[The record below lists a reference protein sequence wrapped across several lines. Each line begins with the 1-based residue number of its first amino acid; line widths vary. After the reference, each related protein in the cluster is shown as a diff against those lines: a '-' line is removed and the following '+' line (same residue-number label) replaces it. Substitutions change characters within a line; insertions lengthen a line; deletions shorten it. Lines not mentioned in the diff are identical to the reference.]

1 MNPLLLDQ
9 QVIRGRYQLLKQ
21 IGIGG
26 TSAVYEARHQLTEEH
41 VAIKVIPLRS
51 VTDSKTMTRFMREA
65 KLTQKIHHSGV
76 VKIIDAW
83 IDTEEEH
90 ECYLVMELL
99 RGYSLRECLQAQLF
113 TRSQAVNCIYRT
125 LSALA
130 FTHREQIIH
139 RDLKPENIFLHSP
152 ESQQGQLPTNS
163 VVKIL
168 DFGLSRSV
176 FSPSVTQTGHFVG
189 TPWYMSPEQAFSP
202 KECGPTTDIWSL
214 GVILYEVLTD
224 RVPFNGDSVPM
235 ICMAIKQDPH
245 QAVHD
250 LNPQVPLALSKVVDR
265 CLAKSP
271 ADRYPNAEALETA
284 LSPIL
289 SKLGAFLMAQE
300 ISIGELRE
308 TPSTLVP
315 DSMND
320 EERSILKESMTPLTG
335 TPPIASSGMIAHL
348 QQSTERVDLP
358 QDFDD
363 DDQEATDSEPL
374 HEIDIEEY
382 SDSDAKT
389 QPLIP
394 LDQNAPTLVNAS
406 RDNPFIAQLDQEP
419 ASPTQGEDL
428 YALDSTDEDSIEDDD
443 SYDETLG
450 LPSTLTIDQEQLS
463 QYMLTEHARQSEI
476 YKTEKSLDLNFEDHL
491 PMTHELTSKDAQ
503 ELQDMLAKDE
513 EVHSSSPPELKERP
527 PLPKISRVQ
536 IDPVQRAPDLKVK
549 NEERF
554 ILSPPPFLTTPLID
568 DPSPQPLE
576 KLDPITP
583 PFLAPTGAKLHFQ
596 KTHQKGS
603 EYIQGAPQSINP
615 TTPPLLASPQLS
627 TMNTLRV
634 EIDRSQR
641 KGDHS
646 TYTDDPS
653 QDHSVSKRAN
663 RSYFNLRDP
672 SKYTESLDEKR
683 TYWWHLSLSLVVFF
697 CALILSLLLADVISV
712 STMMSLFSAPS
723 P

>member
-9 QVIRGRYQLLKQ
+9 QIIRGRYQLIKQ
-21 IGIGG
+21 IGTGG

-51 VTDSKTMTRFMREA
+51 VSDSKTMTRFMREA
-65 KLTQKIHHSGV
+65 KLTQKINHSGV

-139 RDLKPENIFLHSP
+139 RDLKPENIFLHSA
-152 ESQQGQLPTNS
+152 ESQQGQLPTDS
-163 VVKIL
+163 IVKIL

-202 KECGPTTDIWSL
+202 KKCGPMTDIWSL

-235 ICMAIKQDPH
+235 ICMSIKQDPH

-250 LNPQVPLALSKVVDR
+250 LNPQVPLALSKIVDR
-265 CLAKSP
+265 CLSKSP
-271 ADRYPNAEALETA
+271 EDRYPNAEALEAA
-284 LSPIL
+284 LSPVL
-289 SKLGAFLMAQE
+289 SKLDAFLMAQE
-300 ISIGELRE
+300 ISVGELRE
-308 TPSTLVP
+308 TLSTLVP
-315 DSMND
+315 DSIND
-320 EERSILKESMTPLTG
+320 EERLILKESMTPLTG
-335 TPPIASSGMIAHL
+335 RPPAVSSAMIAHL
-348 QQSTERVDLP
+348 QQSTERVDIP

-363 DDQEATDSEPL
+363 ANQEATDSEAL

-382 SDSDAKT
+382 LDSDAKT

-394 LDQNAPTLVNAS
+394 LDQSAPTLVNAS
-406 RDNPFIAQLDQEP
+406 RDNAFVAQLDQEP
-419 ASPTQGEDL
+419 VSPTQEEDL

-443 SYDETLG
+443 SYDENLS
-450 LPSTLTIDQEQLS
+450 LPSTLTIDQEQLN
-463 QYMLTEHARQSEI
+463 QYMLKEHARQSEI
-476 YKTEKSLDLNFEDHL
+476 HKKSLDSNFEDHL

-513 EVHSSSPPELKERP
+513 QVHSSSPPDLKKLP
-527 PLPKISRVQ
+527 PLPKISRAH
-536 IDPVQRAPDLKVK
+536 IDPAQRAPDLKVK
-549 NEERF
+549 NEERSSF
-554 ILSPPPFLTTPLID
+554 LPPLYLTTPLHD
-568 DPSPQPLE
+568 TPPPQPLE
-576 KLDPITP
+576 RLKPITP
-583 PFLAPTGAKLHFQ
+583 PFLASSGSKLHFQ
-596 KTHQKGS
+596 KTHQNS
-603 EYIQGAPQSINP
+603 PEYLQEDPQSSSSTSP
-615 TTPPLLASPQLS
+615 PPLASAHLS
-627 TMNTLRV
+627 KMNTRRV
-634 EIDRSQR
+634 EVDRSQR
-641 KGDHS
+641 KESRS

-653 QDHSVSKRAN
+653 QDSPVSDQTD
-663 RSYFNLRDP
+663 RSYFDLRDP
-672 SKYTESLDEKR
+672 SKYTALIDEKR
-683 TYWWHLSLSLVVFF
+683 AYWWHLSLSLFVFF
-697 CALILSLLLADVISV
+697 CALIFSLLLADVISID
-712 STMMSLFSAPS
+712 TIMNLFSSPAP
-723 P
+723 